1 MSHKAAGS
9 AMKHPRHLLERLIN
23 NKIIINNKITEIRNH
38 RSIKESFKTAEREIC
53 NINLA

>member
-53 NINLA
+53 NIKLA